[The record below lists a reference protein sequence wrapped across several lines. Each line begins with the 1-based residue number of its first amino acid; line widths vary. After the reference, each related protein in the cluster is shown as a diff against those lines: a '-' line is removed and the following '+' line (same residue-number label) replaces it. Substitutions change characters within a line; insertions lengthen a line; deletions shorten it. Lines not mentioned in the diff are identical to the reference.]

1 MTNDARLPGWREL
14 LAVAIGGMLGT
25 GARLT
30 IDSLLGQPASTL
42 AINVAGSFALGL
54 LVARVWTSA
63 APWAR
68 AGLGAGLL
76 GSFTTFSALAV
87 TLVTL
92 GFTWSA
98 AVYLVLSIVLGLLAA
113 WAGLRLGSRR
123 PVPIDGGTE

>member
-1 MTNDARLPGWREL
+1 MQVSWREL
-14 LAVAIGGMLGT
+14 GAVALGGLLGT

-30 IDSLLGQPASTL
+30 IDTLVHQPTSTL

-54 LVARVWTSA
+54 LVARLWSSA
-63 APWAR
+63 APWLR

-87 TLVTL
+87 TVVSL
-92 GFTWSA
+92 GVTWSA
-98 AVYLVLSIVLGLLAA
+98 ALYLVASVTLGLLAA

-123 PVPIDGGTE
+123 AVPIEGGTE

>member
-1 MTNDARLPGWREL
+1 MLPTWREL
-14 LAVAIGGMLGT
+14 LAVTVGGMLGT
-25 GARLT
+25 GARLG
-30 IDSLLGQPASTL
+30 IDSLVGQPASTL

-54 LVARVWTSA
+54 LVARLWSSA

-92 GFTWSA
+92 GFTWGA
-98 AVYLVLSIVLGLLAA
+98 ALYLGLSLMLGLLAA
-113 WAGLRLGSRR
+113 WAGLRIGSPR
-123 PVPIDGGTE
+123 PTPIDGGTE

>member
-1 MTNDARLPGWREL
+1 
-14 LAVAIGGMLGT
+14 MLGT

>member
-1 MTNDARLPGWREL
+1 MMPSWREL
-14 LAVAIGGMLGT
+14 LAVTIGGMLGT
-25 GARLT
+25 AARLA
-30 IDSLLGQPASTL
+30 IDSLVGQPASTL

-54 LVARVWTSA
+54 LVARVWSSA

-92 GFTWSA
+92 GFTWGA
-98 AVYLVLSIVLGLLAA
+98 ALYLGLSIVLGLLAA
-113 WAGLRLGSRR
+113 WAGLRLGSPR
-123 PVPIDGGTE
+123 PTPIDGGTE

>member
-1 MTNDARLPGWREL
+1 MMPSWREL
-14 LAVAIGGMLGT
+14 LAVVIGGMLGT

-30 IDSLLGQPASTL
+30 IDSLVGQPASTL
-42 AINVAGSFALGL
+42 AINVVGSLALGF
-54 LVARVWTSA
+54 LVARVWSSA

-92 GFTWSA
+92 GFTWGA
-98 AVYLVLSIVLGLLAA
+98 ALYLGLSLVLGLLAA
-113 WAGLRLGSRR
+113 WAGLRLGSPR
-123 PVPIDGGTE
+123 PAPIDGGTE

>member
-92 GFTWSA
+92 GFTWPA

-123 PVPIDGGTE
+123 PVPVDGGTE